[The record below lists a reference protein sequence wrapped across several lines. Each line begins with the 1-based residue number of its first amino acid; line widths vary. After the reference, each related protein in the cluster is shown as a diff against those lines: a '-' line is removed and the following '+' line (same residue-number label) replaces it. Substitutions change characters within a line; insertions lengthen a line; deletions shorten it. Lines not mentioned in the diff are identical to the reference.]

1 MIRTLGIDPGSQKT
15 GWAVIDHQGQ
25 RLIWIASGVIRL
37 GSGPFPERMATLG
50 LALREIVVLHQPMQM
65 AIEEVF
71 LAKDPQSALK
81 LGHARGVAMFIGAEA
96 QLPVFEY
103 AARRVKQVVVGQGQA
118 DKRQMQTMVK
128 LLLGL
133 SQSLPED
140 ASDAAGV
147 AICHAHSS
155 SGLAGIGTTTSQ
167 SHRRRSQVGRWRLKD
182 DAS

>member
-1 MIRTLGIDPGSQKT
+1 MLRTLGIDPGSQKT

-25 RLIWIASGVIRL
+25 QLIWVASGIIRL

-50 LALREIVVLHQPMQM
+50 LALRDIVVNHQPTQM

-103 AARRVKQVVVGQGQA
+103 AARRVKQVVIGTGQA
-118 DKRQMQTMVK
+118 DKQQMQVMVRM
-128 LLLGL
+128 LLGL
-133 SQSLPED
+133 AEALPED

-155 SGLAGIGTTTSQ
+155 SGLAGLGTTTSQ
-167 SHRRRSQVGRWRLKD
+167 SHRRRQTGRWRLKD
-182 DAS
+182 ETQ